1 MENGNRFMDTQ
12 QLYEVALTFIPQ
24 IGDKNARALFNYFGS
39 AKAVFEAPRPELLA
53 IDGLGPARVKS
64 LLESRTD
71 GALLRRAEAELL
83 FAEKNGIRILPQHD
97 SDYPARLRACDDAP
111 FLLYAKGETKLNAD
125 RLVAVIGTRKPSD
138 YGVQLT
144 EELVSGLK
152 SAGVTVVSGLAYG
165 VDAVAHR
172 QSVAQGLP
180 TVGVL
185 AHGLDRLYP
194 DKNAAL
200 AREMLQSGGALVTE
214 FPHGTDL
221 NPDFFP
227 VRNRIVAGMSDVTVV
242 VESDTKG
249 GSMITAYL
257 AHGYNR
263 EVVAFPGRVGDARA
277 AGCNLLIRR
286 TVAALITSAEDL
298 LDTMGWSRQQIE
310 KAVQNRLLL
319 TFSDEEQKVVTAL
332 QQKEKTHADDLML
345 GTGLNASQLA
355 ATLLQL
361 EMNGVV
367 RSLPGKNY
375 RLA

>member
-1 MENGNRFMDTQ
+1 MDTQ